1 MPVSQH
7 NAGAFWFWP
16 TQHHAGRI
24 VAMDAVRFGALITR
38 GAPVQVLGL
47 ALAPLCIWPPGRRAR
62 KTTATWQQL
71 K

>member
-1 MPVSQH
+1 VPVSQH

-47 ALAPLCIWPPGRRAR
+47 ALAEIFTG
-62 KTTATWQQL
+62 
-71 K
+71 